1 MANGT
6 NVTKEKSKESFVSE
20 VSDIDNTLI
29 KTKLEVDWDKLKT
42 RLEVTEDGNVIY
54 KDTGE
59 FLESIVAQ
67 KTLPS
72 IEIKTE

>member
-67 KTLPS
+67 ETLPY